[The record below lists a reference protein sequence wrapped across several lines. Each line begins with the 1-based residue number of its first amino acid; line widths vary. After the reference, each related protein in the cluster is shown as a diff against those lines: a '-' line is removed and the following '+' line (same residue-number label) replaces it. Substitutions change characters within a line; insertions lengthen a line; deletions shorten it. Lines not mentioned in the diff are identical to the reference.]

1 MIQTGLIAGRYARNL
16 FRGKVTPRN
25 HRIRRPMASPYDAN
39 AFTLS
44 PASPQAAAIS
54 QLFVGTLIFLAAILI
69 LVSVLIIFAVIRYRD
84 RPGAPE
90 ATQSF
95 GSRKLEI
102 IWTAVPILCLVVLT
116 VCVAWTMHVS
126 DPPDPEEAPDLRIVG
141 HQWWWEIDY
150 LKSGAVTANEIH
162 IPVGRRLLLELR
174 SADVIHDFWAPQ
186 LARKMDIVPGHPNH
200 MWLEAD
206 SPGMYLGACAEFCG
220 NEHAWMRFQVIAQP
234 EDEFNAWLHDQL
246 AAPSKLNSADAQRG
260 EQLFTERTCAN
271 CHTVMGT
278 PANQRIGPDL
288 THIASRRMLA
298 AGAAE
303 NTPENLALWL
313 HDPNTFK
320 PWSNMPNLKLSSDD
334 VRDLVAYLET
344 LK

>member
-1 MIQTGLIAGRYARNL
+1 M
-16 FRGKVTPRN
+16 P
-25 HRIRRPMASPYDAN
+25 PPYNAN

-54 QLFVGTLIFLAAILI
+54 QLFVGTLIFLGAILV
-69 LVSVLIIFAVIRYRD
+69 LVIVLISYAIIRYRD

-90 ATQSF
+90 PIQSF
-95 GSRKLEI
+95 GWQKLELV
-102 IWTAVPILCLVVLT
+102 WTAVPLLCLVVLT
-116 VCVAWTMHVS
+116 ACVAWTMHVG
-126 DPPDPEEAPDLRIVG
+126 DPPNENYSPDIRIVG

-150 LKSGAVTANEIH
+150 LKSGAIAANEIH
-162 IPVGRRLLLELR
+162 IPVGKRLLLELR

-186 LARKMDIVPGHPNH
+186 LARKMDVVPGHPNR

-206 SPGMYLGACAEFCG
+206 SPAMYLGACAEFCG
-220 NEHAWMRFQVIAQP
+220 NEHAWMRFQVVAQP
-234 EDEFNAWLHDQL
+234 EDQFNDWVQAQL
-246 AAPSKLNSADAQRG
+246 AVPVKVTSGDALRG
-260 EQLFTERTCAN
+260 AQLFSDRTCAN

-278 PANQRIGPDL
+278 QANQRIGPDL
-288 THIASRRMLA
+288 THLASRRMIA

-303 NTPENLALWL
+303 NTPENLAIWL

-320 PWSNMPNLKLSSDD
+320 PGSNMPNLQLSQDD
-334 VRDLVAYLET
+334 VRYLVAYLET